1 MASAATLNAPG
12 DAILGRLFAILQ
24 SADHITVLFNSHLIL
39 LVQRNPISQHVNTNA
54 VFQRPNSANGT
65 AHGAN
70 ARQSST
76 GPEGFAFFAG
86 KLNIVLNTQYCFE
99 PAVFAR
105 LTNLL
110 LSFPTCNFSENYTGV
125 REASN
130 GIASSESVAVCGSH

>member
-1 MASAATLNAPG
+1 VASAATLNAPG
-12 DAILGRLFAILQ
+12 DAILGRFFSILQ
-24 SADHITVLFNSHLIL
+24 SADHVTVSFNSHLIL
-39 LVQRNPISQHVNTNA
+39 LLQRNPISQHVDTNA

-86 KLNIVLNTQYCFE
+86 KLDIVLNTQYCFE
-99 PAVFAR
+99 PAVVAR

-110 LSFPTCNFSENYTGV
+110 LSHLQCL
-125 REASN
+125 
-130 GIASSESVAVCGSH
+130 

>member
-1 MASAATLNAPG
+1 MLPATRFWAGSL
-12 DAILGRLFAILQ
+12 LFCNLL
-24 SADHITVLFNSHLIL
+24 TMLLFWFNSHLIL

-70 ARQSST
+70 AGQSST

-86 KLNIVLNTQYCFE
+86 KLNIVLNTQYGLE

-105 LTNLL
+105 LTKLF
-110 LSFPTCNFSENYTGV
+110 LSPLQFL
-125 REASN
+125 
-130 GIASSESVAVCGSH
+130 